1 MTRLDDLAEPSRGR
15 GRQRCTEQPAG
26 WNQLVVA
33 LVGGA
38 LLEQF
43 DDLLRHIHR
52 ATLPRAPRVITSAAQ
67 RFMAGR
73 MGAHTCEVAASRLVG
88 VAARDGCRSSWLQPR
103 QQRRAVDDQIE
114 TLDLGEQP
122 GRVVGQV
129 VAVVTLVQGACSS
142 MVSAT
147 ACVLL

>member
-1 MTRLDDLAEPSRGR
+1 MARLDDLAEPSRGR
-15 GRQRCTEQPAG
+15 GRERCTEQPAG

-43 DDLLRHIHR
+43 DDLLSHIHR

-73 MGAHTCEVAASRLVG
+73 MGAYTCEVAASRLVG
-88 VAARDGCRSSWLQPR
+88 VAARTI
-103 QQRRAVDDQIE
+103 AAFI
-114 TLDLGEQP
+114 
-122 GRVVGQV
+122 
-129 VAVVTLVQGACSS
+129 VAA
-142 MVSAT
+142 A
-147 ACVLL
+147 

>member
-1 MTRLDDLAEPSRGR
+1 MARLDDLGEPSRGR
-15 GRQRCTEQPAG
+15 GRERCTEQPAG

-52 ATLPRAPRVITSAAQ
+52 ATLPRVPRVITSAAQ

-73 MGAHTCEVAASRLVG
+73 MGAHTCEVAALRASLVSQPG
-88 VAARDGCRSSWLQPR
+88 TVAAFIVAAAAAAAPRGWRSPTDTPLWRSPLEDRLPTICW
-103 QQRRAVDDQIE
+103 
-114 TLDLGEQP
+114 
-122 GRVVGQV
+122 
-129 VAVVTLVQGACSS
+129 
-142 MVSAT
+142 
-147 ACVLL
+147 